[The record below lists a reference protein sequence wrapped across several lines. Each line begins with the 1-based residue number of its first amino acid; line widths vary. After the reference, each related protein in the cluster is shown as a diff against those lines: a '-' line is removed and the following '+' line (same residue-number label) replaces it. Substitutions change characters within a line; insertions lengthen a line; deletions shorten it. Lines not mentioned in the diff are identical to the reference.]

1 MASDGSGSDGGYGSS
16 DGNDG
21 SSLDVLVALVV
32 YLGTISLTAIGG
44 GVIMLAPDIQR
55 YVVDVHRWMTV
66 EQFAAA
72 YTLAQAAPGPNVLY
86 VTLVG
91 LQVAGLP
98 GAIAATVAIVLPAFL
113 LTLAVVRF
121 SAGRAPSR
129 LGRAIRSGLAPV
141 SIGLLAAAGL
151 VLAKA
156 ADVGPVQVVL
166 TLATVALAVRTRL
179 NPVWMILGGAVVGI
193 GLGL

>member
-1 MASDGSGSDGGYGSS
+1 MDSGEGSGENGVMP
-16 DGNDG
+16 
-21 SSLDVLVALVV
+21 DVLLALLV
-32 YLGTISLTAIGG
+32 YFGAISLTAIGG
-44 GVIMLAPDIQR
+44 GVVMLAPDVQR
-55 YVVDVHRWMTV
+55 YVVDVHHWITV

-72 YTLAQAAPGPNVLY
+72 YTLAQAAPGPNVLF

-98 GAIAATVAIVLPAFL
+98 GAFVATAAIVLPPFL

-121 SAGRAPSR
+121 STGKAPTR
-129 LGRAIRSGLAPV
+129 LGRAVRDGLAPV

-156 ADVGPVQVVL
+156 ADVGPVQFVL
-166 TLATVALAVRTRL
+166 TVATVALAVRTTL
-179 NPVWMILGGAVVGI
+179 NPVWMIAAGAVVGVA
-193 GLGL
+193 LQL